1 MLQLVSQHSWIK
13 VDYEFEIDQIVPLF
27 LSLTSEHLVNLE
39 TLFILY

>member
-1 MLQLVSQHSWIK
+1 MNLKLTK
-13 VDYEFEIDQIVPLF
+13 LYLF